1 MEQLFEVFKALA
13 LVAGILFLL
22 VVILAIIGAIINRL
36 TYKKRQNKAWEQLK
50 ADVDD
55 FISLLE
61 NLEQQKEKQK
71 HKKEKT
77 TEPKQKKTTKNKKN
91 VKEDK

>member
-1 MEQLFEVFKALA
+1 MEQLFNVFKALA

-22 VVILAIIGAIINRL
+22 VVILAIIGAIINKL
-36 TYKKRQNKAWEQLK
+36 TYKKRLNKAREQLK

-55 FISLLE
+55 FISALE
-61 NLEQQKEKQK
+61 KLEQEEKLK